1 MTFYLKPLNILTR
14 QLSES
19 MGQRVR
25 VTVFTKGIYI
35 YFFITGQENYIQS
48 LSALCSGDD
57 RKR

>member
-1 MTFYLKPLNILTR
+1 
-14 QLSES
+14 

-35 YFFITGQENYIQS
+35 YFFVTGQG